1 MKPKKFFQRLLHYNL
16 FLKLISLVVAF
27 FIWVVVATAVDTS
40 FRREIAEVPIDINLQ
55 SNTLSRLGMSII
67 SLEPET
73 VRVRINGTR
82 YVVGALE
89 SGNIRIEPDLS
100 AVNTTGT
107 QTLPLRWVDESGGE
121 YTVEQITPS
130 SASVRI
136 DRMDQKSV
144 DITASVT
151 GVSLPEG
158 YIKEDEI
165 ITPERVTLT
174 GPIGDLN
181 KVQRAMVN
189 IDMNKSMTATESV
202 TGEIVLMDANGNLV
216 ESSHIHKDYDTAEVT
231 VSVLKV
237 KEVPLVIDFI
247 NRPYGFPLDQLRY
260 TLDRSK
266 INIAGPQTLVDSYD
280 EVLLGYID
288 FKQLDLSARR
298 IFDVQLPSG
307 FDNIDNI
314 QSVSVSFDM
323 EGYVSQEFN
332 LDRIR
337 ILNPPANYEVTIP
350 GSQQMRVRMVGPAET
365 LESMTPEDI
374 IAEVDLSER
383 EVVTGQLKWPVTIYA
398 PGKGAVWAV
407 GDYVTTVSIAE
418 KTAES

>member
-40 FRREIAEVPIDINLQ
+40 FRREIGEVPVDINLQ

-67 SLEPET
+67 SLEPQT

-82 YVVGALE
+82 YVVGALSAE
-89 SGNIRIEPDLS
+89 NIRIEPDLS
-100 AVNTTGT
+100 AVNTAGT

-121 YTVEQITPS
+121 YTVEQITPPT
-130 SASVRI
+130 ASVRI
-136 DRMDQKSV
+136 DRMDQKTF
-144 DITASVT
+144 DITASIT

-181 KVQRAMVN
+181 KVQHALVN
-189 IDMNKSMTATESV
+189 IDMNKSMTATETV
-202 TGEIVLMDANGNLV
+202 TGEIVLVDASGNV
-216 ESSHIHKDYDTAEVT
+216 IESSHIHKDYDTAEVT

-237 KEVPLVIDFI
+237 KEVPLTIDFI
-247 NRPYGFPLDQLRY
+247 NKPYGFPLDKLKY
-260 TLDRSK
+260 TLDRST

-323 EGYVSQEFN
+323 EGYASQEFN
-332 LDRIR
+332 LSEIR

-383 EVVTGQLKWPVTIYA
+383 EVLTGQIKWPVTIYA
-398 PGKGAVWAV
+398 PGKGVVWAV
-407 GDYVTTVSIAE
+407 GDYVTTVSIAA
-418 KTAES
+418 KTAGS

>member
-100 AVNTTGT
+100 SVNTTGT